1 MSVDKTMF
9 EYTSPGRT
17 GVGLPA
23 PDVPV
28 TPAADLLG
36 TDNLREDLPLPELSQ
51 PDVIRHFTRLSSA
64 NYSIDSGFYPLGSC
78 TMKYNPKIN
87 EEVASQPGFANLHP
101 YQDESLAQGVL
112 EALYEA
118 QDYLKVIT
126 GHDAVTLQPA
136 AGAQGEF
143 TAMMVF
149 KRHHE
154 KTGQAHRHTVIVPDS
169 SHGTNP
175 ATAARCGYDIVKIPS
190 GPDGLVDLD
199 VLGAALTDQ
208 VAAVML
214 TNPNT
219 LGLFE
224 ADIEKISTMVHEAGA
239 LLYCD
244 GANMNAVLG
253 WYRPG
258 DNGFDAMHLNLHKT
272 FSTPHGGGGPGS
284 GPVTVK
290 KYLEPYLPSPTIG
303 CRDGRYYLDYDRP
316 DSIGRVHGFYG
327 NVGIVL
333 RALAYILS
341 QGADGLRFVSEN
353 AVLNA
358 NYLLSKIGGAYD
370 VPYGGRC
377 MHEFVASASRQ
388 KEHGVKALDIAK
400 RLIDFGFHPP
410 TIYFPL
416 IVPEALMIEPT
427 ETESIETLDAF
438 ADAMLKIAAEA
449 ESDPDVVRSAP
460 HDAPVTRLDEAAA
473 ARSPQLRYCPK

>member
-224 ADIEKISTMVHEAGA
+224 ADIEKISTMVHEAGRCSA
-239 LLYCD
+239 GIGQATMVSTRCTLTCTRRSPRPT
-244 GANMNAVLG
+244 AAV
-253 WYRPG
+253 
-258 DNGFDAMHLNLHKT
+258 
-272 FSTPHGGGGPGS
+272 
-284 GPVTVK
+284 
-290 KYLEPYLPSPTIG
+290 
-303 CRDGRYYLDYDRP
+303 GR
-316 DSIGRVHGFYG
+316 
-327 NVGIVL
+327 
-333 RALAYILS
+333 
-341 QGADGLRFVSEN
+341 
-353 AVLNA
+353 
-358 NYLLSKIGGAYD
+358 
-370 VPYGGRC
+370 
-377 MHEFVASASRQ
+377 
-388 KEHGVKALDIAK
+388 
-400 RLIDFGFHPP
+400 
-410 TIYFPL
+410 
-416 IVPEALMIEPT
+416 
-427 ETESIETLDAF
+427 
-438 ADAMLKIAAEA
+438 
-449 ESDPDVVRSAP
+449 DPDR
-460 HDAPVTRLDEAAA
+460 
-473 ARSPQLRYCPK
+473 